1 MEITVEDKKVL
12 KKIVESP
19 DWEVYQKV
27 VSGLIEEM
35 KNKFPTIDM
44 NLSDEEYA
52 KMLRVMSLYINCFEI
67 INSRIGSLLFS
78 KDVSVNDILEQ
89 LDPYTKQK

>member
-19 DWEVYQKV
+19 DWEVYQKA

-35 KNKFPTIDM
+35 KNKFHTIDM

-52 KMLRVMSLYINCFEI
+52 RKLRVMSLYINCFEI
-67 INSRIGSLLFS
+67 INSRIESLLFS
-78 KDVSVNDILEQ
+78 KDVSVNDILDQ
-89 LDPYTKQK
+89 LDPYTKKK

>member
-19 DWEVYQKV
+19 DWEVYQRV

-35 KNKFPTIDM
+35 KNKFPTVDM
-44 NLSDEEYA
+44 NLSDEEYSRSL
-52 KMLRVMSLYINCFEI
+52 KVMSLYINCFEI

-78 KDVSVNDILEQ
+78 KDVSVNDILDQ
-89 LDPYTKQK
+89 LDPYTKKK

>member
-1 MEITVEDKKVL
+1 MEITEEDKKVL
-12 KKIVESP
+12 KKLVESP
-19 DWEVYQKV
+19 DWDVYQKV

-44 NLSDEEYA
+44 NLPDEEYS
-52 KMLRVMSLYINCFEI
+52 KRLRIMSLYINCFQV

>member
-35 KNKFPTIDM
+35 KNKFPTVDM
-44 NLSDEEYA
+44 NLSDEEYSRSL
-52 KMLRVMSLYINCFEI
+52 KVMSLYINCFEI

>member
-1 MEITVEDKKVL
+1 MEITVEDKKIL

-44 NLSDEEYA
+44 NLSDDEYA
-52 KMLRVMSLYINCFEI
+52 KRLRVMSLYINCFEI

-78 KDVSVNDILEQ
+78 KDISVNDILEQ

>member
-19 DWEVYQKV
+19 DWEVYQRV

-35 KNKFPTIDM
+35 KNKFPAVDM
-44 NLSDEEYA
+44 NLSDEEYSRRL
-52 KMLRVMSLYINCFEI
+52 KVMSLYINCFEI

>member
-27 VSGLIEEM
+27 VSGLIEET
-35 KNKFPTIDM
+35 KSKFHTIDM

-52 KMLRVMSLYINCFEI
+52 RRLRVMSLYINCFEI
-67 INSRIGSLLFS
+67 INSRISNLLFS
-78 KDVSVNDILEQ
+78 KDVSVNDILDQ
-89 LDPYTKQK
+89 LDPYTKKK

>member
-1 MEITVEDKKVL
+1 MEITVEDKKIL

-44 NLSDEEYA
+44 NLSDDEYA
-52 KMLRVMSLYINCFEI
+52 KRLRVMSLYINCFEI

-89 LDPYTKQK
+89 LDPYTKKK

>member
-19 DWEVYQKV
+19 DWEVYQRV
-27 VSGLIEEM
+27 VAGLIEEM
-35 KNKFPTIDM
+35 KNKFPTVDM

-52 KMLRVMSLYINCFEI
+52 RKLKIMSLYVNCFEI
-67 INSRIGSLLFS
+67 INSRISSLLFS

>member
-1 MEITVEDKKVL
+1 MEITVEDKKIL

-44 NLSDEEYA
+44 NLSDDEYA
-52 KMLRVMSLYINCFEI
+52 KRLRVMSLYINCFEI

>member
-19 DWEVYQKV
+19 DWEVYQRV

-35 KNKFPTIDM
+35 KNKFPTVDM
-44 NLSDEEYA
+44 NLSDEEYSRSL
-52 KMLRVMSLYINCFEI
+52 KVMSLYINCFEI

>member
-44 NLSDEEYA
+44 NLSDVEYA

-89 LDPYTKQK
+89 LDPYTKQN

>member
-19 DWEVYQKV
+19 DWEVYQRV

-35 KNKFPTIDM
+35 KNKFPAVDM
-44 NLSDEEYA
+44 NLSDEEYSRSL
-52 KMLRVMSLYINCFEI
+52 KVMSLYINCFEI

>member
-1 MEITVEDKKVL
+1 MEITEEDKKVL
-12 KKIVESP
+12 KKLVESP
-19 DWEVYQKV
+19 DWDVYQKV

-44 NLSDEEYA
+44 NLSDDEYA

-67 INSRIGSLLFS
+67 INCRIGSLLFS